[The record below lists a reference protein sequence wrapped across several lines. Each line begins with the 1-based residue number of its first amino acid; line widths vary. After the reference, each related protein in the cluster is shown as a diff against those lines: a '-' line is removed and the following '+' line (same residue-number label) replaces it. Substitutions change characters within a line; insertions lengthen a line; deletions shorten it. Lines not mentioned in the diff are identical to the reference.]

1 MIHPTAIVDPTAKI
15 DPTAEIGPY
24 AVVGP
29 DVNVAAG
36 VKIQAH
42 ATVESHTD
50 IGEGCVIFSHA
61 AVGGAPQDL
70 KYSGEPTRLVM
81 GKRNIVREYA
91 TLNRGTPGGGGVT
104 TIGDGNLIMAY
115 VHIAHDCVVGDGV
128 IFANG
133 AQLAGHVTVE
143 NHARL
148 GGFVAVHQF
157 CRIGSLA
164 MIGAVSPVGSDVPPF
179 TLCAGPRDRS
189 GLYGLNVIGLR
200 RSGVSRDAIGALK
213 GAYKR
218 IFMERGG
225 DLSDALRDVETEF
238 GHVPQVAQMV
248 AFIRASK
255 RGVYRHIATDEESR
269 AEGAEF

>member
-1 MIHPTAIVDPTAKI
+1 MIHSTAIIDPSAKV

-24 AVVGP
+24 VIVGP
-29 DVNVAAG
+29 DVTIGAG

-50 IGEGCVIFSHA
+50 IGDGTVIFSHA

-70 KYSGEPTRLVM
+70 KYAGEPTRLTL
-81 GKRNIVREYA
+81 GKKNIIREYA
-91 TLNRGTPGGGGVT
+91 TLNRGTPGGGGAT
-104 TIGDGNLIMAY
+104 TVGDGNLIMAY
-115 VHIAHDCVVGDGV
+115 VHIAHDCRIGNGV

-133 AQLAGHVTVE
+133 AQLAGHVTIE
-143 NHARL
+143 DHARL

-157 CRIGSLA
+157 CRIGALA

-213 GAYKR
+213 AAYKR

-225 DLSDALRDVETEF
+225 DLSDALTDAETEF
-238 GHVPQVAQMV
+238 GQVPQVARMIE
-248 AFIRASK
+248 FIRSSK
-255 RGVYRHIATDEESR
+255 RGVYRHIASEEESR